1 MYITSQASRSVGE
14 ALKNLKA
21 DAINGYFENRDCSI
35 NYYQYNNTSQYIKK
49 YFGGSLQDEIPL
61 YTTNLT
67 KRLIKRISLVYKN
80 APIRDVDDRYYDLMG
95 SKDHELKMF
104 ERIHNLIGTIAVK
117 ISWINGKLV
126 RTPILEYEPIFNEDD
141 MINPEAILYRVPHPV
156 DSKMQ
161 KADDHY
167 VYWSASEHYKVD
179 AKGNK
184 IHINKKDVN
193 PYGILPF
200 VFIQPDT
207 IIDEH
212 FNVGA
217 LDIPECNKQ
226 IDIAMTMLQHHIR
239 SAGGQFVING
249 RVDQNNIEI
258 GLNKVV
264 VLEDGSMS
272 NISSNTNVNNII
284 EGIKF
289 QLQNVAINHHIS
301 FDFGINGNA
310 SGVAIK
316 VSNLELLESREDAV
330 ENFRMIEKEMFK
342 IEQRVIEV
350 EAGLILDKSFGIDF
364 KEIEFP
370 DPQQEMAQWEFKFK
384 HGLADPADYLMETNP
399 DGFESREDALQF
411 IKDRKIQSGVSGN
424 LLNALKT
431 DPENSNV

>member
-1 MYITSQASRSVGE
+1 MYMTSQASKSISD
-14 ALKNLKA
+14 ALKKLKA
-21 DAINGYFENRDCSI
+21 DGINEYFRRRDCSI
-35 NYYQYNNTSQYIKK
+35 NYYQYHNTEQYIKK

-61 YTTNLT
+61 YTTSLT

-80 APIRDVDDRYYDLMG
+80 APVRDADERYFEYLG
-95 SKDHELKMF
+95 HKDYEMKSF
-104 ERIHNLIGTIAVK
+104 EKLHNLVGTIAVK
-117 ISWINGKLV
+117 LSMVNGKIK
-126 RTPILEYEPIFNEDD
+126 RTPILEYEPIFADDD
-141 MINPEAILYRVPHPV
+141 MINPVAILYPVPHPTDNRSQV
-156 DSKMQ
+156 KN
-161 KADDHY
+161 DHY
-167 VYWSASEHYKVD
+167 IYWSADEHYMVTN
-179 AKGNK
+179 KGER
-184 IHINKKDVN
+184 IRINEDNVN

-207 IIDEH
+207 LIDEH

-217 LDIPECNKQ
+217 IDIAECNKQ

-249 RVDQNNIEI
+249 RVDDNKIEL

-272 NISSNTNVNNII
+272 NIASNTNVNNII

-330 ENFRMIEKEMFK
+330 ECFRMIEKDMFD
-342 IEQRVIEV
+342 IEKRMIEA
-350 EAGLILDKSFGIDF
+350 EYGILLDNTFNVDF
-364 KEIEFP
+364 NEIEFP
-370 DPQQEMAQWEFKFK
+370 DPAQEMAKWEFKFK
-384 HGLADPADYLMETNP
+384 HGLADQADYLLETNP
-399 DGFESREDALQF
+399 DGFESREEAIEYIQERKGQGSASGANLLKALQNNN
-411 IKDRKIQSGVSGN
+411 G
-424 LLNALKT
+424 
-431 DPENSNV
+431 